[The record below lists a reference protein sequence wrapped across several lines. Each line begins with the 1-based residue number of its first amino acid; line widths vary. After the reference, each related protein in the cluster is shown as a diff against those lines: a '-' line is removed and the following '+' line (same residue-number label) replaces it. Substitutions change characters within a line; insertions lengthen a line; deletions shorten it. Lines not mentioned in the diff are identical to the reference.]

1 MCIRDSCIVDR
12 SWLHAR
18 CRRLPPKQPLSYL
31 GFPHGQLQKEK
42 LLKKENEVYDVSMM
56 QTLQI
61 ILAEGLLKGASSVKN
76 L

>member
-1 MCIRDSCIVDR
+1 M
-12 SWLHAR
+12 
-18 CRRLPPKQPLSYL
+18 
-31 GFPHGQLQKEK
+31 
-42 LLKKENEVYDVSMM
+42 LKKEIEDYEVSMM